1 MKDHSMDNKRRARD
15 EKIALKKLET
25 GIDEEM
31 IDKLV
36 RAFYDKIRIDPLLG
50 PIFNELID
58 DWEPHL
64 LKMIDFW
71 SSATLKSGKYKG
83 NPLIKHF
90 PLPIDARFFDHWL
103 GLFAKTAAETCPPL
117 AAEIFKEKSTMIAHS
132 LELGIAIKNGALPA
146 KGDRYINPKLD
157 FPY

>member
-1 MKDHSMDNKRRARD
+1 MDKKTQTRE
-15 EKIALKKLET
+15 EKIALKKSET
-25 GIDEEM
+25 GIDEAM

-36 RAFYDKIRIDPLLG
+36 RTFYDKIRLDPQLG

-64 LKMIDFW
+64 LKMVDFW
-71 SSATLKSGKYKG
+71 SSVTLKSGKYKG
-83 NPLIKHF
+83 NPLVKHF
-90 PLPIDARFFDHWL
+90 PMPIDARFFDHWL

-117 AAEIFKEKSTMIAHS
+117 AAEVFKEKSTMIARS

-146 KGDRYINPKLD
+146 QGSRYINSNLD
-157 FPY
+157 FSN